1 MTEKAGR
8 ENKACLRRKMN
19 KTCTKLPNRCLTLS
33 LVAFLPLSL
42 YGCSDSPNV
51 NSQRDLVAP
60 GTILVGQPLSWS
72 VATDPG
78 EQLSATV
85 FDADNNVVYHSG
97 FEEVPDFAWTPIQP
111 GMHLIDVQI
120 RPENGGLEFASGLVD
135 VMPRGT
141 PLVTGTAH
149 PLVALY
155 TYTIP
160 AGLEG
165 QVVYTCTTCPA
176 IVTAR
181 TFTTLPVE
189 GTGSEV
195 GVLLPALRPN
205 SAYTVQHEIFDGV
218 NLIDSGPILNH
229 TTGPIPILL
238 QEIAVL
244 VPTLNPE
251 LNALLTVTPVVS
263 FNAAPAI
270 PQMIDATGST
280 VWYHTDP
287 GNLSRPTGNGWA
299 WLPGGTEAFELIDYT
314 GQVLRRITSNAIA
327 GQLED
332 LGYSSVGVIHHEIR
346 PLPNDR
352 YAAFMTIEKLVTG
365 LQGPGT
371 VDVLGDMVV
380 VLDDRMRVVWAW
392 DALGHLD
399 LARPAILGDLLEDGQ
414 IGIPLELAPVAND
427 WTHSNSIDYDA
438 NDGNLVLSV
447 RHQSWVVKI
456 AYENG
461 EGDGHILWRLGRDG
475 DFTLTDNDTNLW
487 FSYQHDANILPDG
500 RLALY
505 DNGNER
511 LATDPNATSRG
522 QVYIL
527 DEEAMT
533 AQLDINIDL
542 EVRSGFLG
550 SAALTPDGSMHFN
563 SGAVGIHED
572 IARDGSS
579 HGAFQTDAWVYRSF
593 RMMDPFDLS
602 PN

>member
-1 MTEKAGR
+1 
-8 ENKACLRRKMN
+8 MN
-19 KTCTKLPNRCLTLS
+19 KTCAKAKNKYLTLS

-42 YGCSDSPNV
+42 YGCNDNPDLIA
-51 NSQRDLVAP
+51 QRDLIAP
-60 GTILVGQPLSWS
+60 GAILVGEPLTWS

-85 FDADNNVVYHSG
+85 FDASDSVVFHSG
-97 FEEVPDFAWTPIQP
+97 FEEVSDFAWTPIQP
-111 GMHLIDVQI
+111 GMHLVDVQI
-120 RPENGGLEFASGLVD
+120 RRQDGGMEFASGLVD

-141 PLVTGTAH
+141 PLVTGTDH

-155 TYTIP
+155 TYLIP

-165 QVVYTCTTCPA
+165 QVAYTCMTCPVEV
-176 IVTAR
+176 IAR
-181 TFTTLPVE
+181 TFTTLLME

-195 GVLLPALRPN
+195 GVLLPALRPD
-205 SAYTVQHEIFDGV
+205 SDYSVQHDIFNGA
-218 NLIDSGPILNH
+218 NLVGSGPILNH
-229 TTGPIPILL
+229 TTGPIPVLV
-238 QEIAVL
+238 QQIAVL
-244 VPTLNPE
+244 VPPLNPE
-251 LNALLTVTPVVS
+251 LNALLTVTPIAS
-263 FNAAPAI
+263 FNAAPPI
-270 PQMIDATGST
+270 PQMIDEIGTT
-280 VWYHTDP
+280 VWYHTDF

-299 WLPGGTEAFELIDYT
+299 WLPGGTVAFELIDYT
-314 GQVLRRITSNAIA
+314 GQVLRRITSSAIA
-327 GQLED
+327 DQLES
-332 LGYSSVGVIHHEIR
+332 LGFSSVGVIHHEIR

-352 YAAFMTIEKLVTG
+352 YAVLMTIEKLVTG
-365 LQGPGT
+365 FQGPGT

-392 DALGHLD
+392 DALDHLD
-399 LARPAILGDLLEDGQ
+399 LSRPALLGDLLADGD
-414 IGIPLELAPVAND
+414 IGVPLLLAPVAND
-427 WTHSNSIDYDA
+427 WTHSNSIDYDP
-438 NDGNLVLSV
+438 NDGNLLLSV

-461 EGDGHILWRLGRDG
+461 DGDGHVVWRLGKDG
-475 DFTLTDNDTNLW
+475 DFTLTDSDPNLW
-487 FSYQHDANILPDG
+487 FSYQHDANVLPDG

-511 LATDPNATSRG
+511 LVTDINATSRG

-527 DEEAMT
+527 DEVAMT

-563 SGAVGIHED
+563 SGAAGMASIHED
-572 IARDGSS
+572 IARDGTS
-579 HGAFQTDAWVYRSF
+579 HGAFQTDAWIYRSF